1 MLLAEKVKSR
11 VRDVQDF
18 PKAGII
24 FKDITPV
31 FEDPKLVDEMI
42 QSIVSR
48 FKAEKIDAVVGIEA
62 RGFIFGAILAHELK
76 CRFIPIRKAGK
87 LPYKTKSKEYS
98 LEYGTNKIEMH
109 IDAVAP
115 GDRVLVHDDL
125 LATGGTATAA
135 GDLVQEM
142 GGTLV
147 GFSFIINLS
156 FLPGAQN
163 ILNRFGVKPYNIIE
177 Y

>member
-11 VRDVQDF
+11 VREVQDF
-18 PKAGII
+18 PKTGII

-48 FKAEKIDAVVGIEA
+48 FKAEKIEAVAGIEA

-109 IDAVAP
+109 VDAVAP

-135 GDLVQEM
+135 GDLVLEM

-147 GFSFIINLS
+147 GFSFIINLL

-163 ILNRFGVKPYNIIE
+163 ILDRFGVKPYSIIE

>member
-48 FKAEKIDAVVGIEA
+48 FKAEKIDAVAGIEA

-109 IDAVAP
+109 IDAVAS

>member
-18 PKAGII
+18 PKSGII

-48 FKAEKIDAVVGIEA
+48 FKGERIDAVAGIEA

-87 LPYKTKSKEYS
+87 LPYTTKSREYS
-98 LEYGTNKIEMH
+98 LEYGTSKIEMH

-156 FLPGAQN
+156 FLQGAQN
-163 ILNRFGVKPYNIIE
+163 ILHRFGVKPYNIIE